1 MGHVQFRRL
10 ALPLSILGA
19 FAMPA
24 MAADYTYTDVHGSVY
39 NLSIGSNT
47 AAGVASGSFDEY
59 LVTLVVNTSANDLP
73 GDFLDAAAVKVTDS
87 ILATTTG
94 SGTPGT
100 WTYVAGG
107 TNSGGCDGAGGGFM
121 CESGHEL
128 IGGTFTFTWDM
139 FVANGSTLFGG
150 GEGGIS
156 LKAVYNAGPTQP
168 GFYQI
173 STPVTPVTAVP
184 EPGTYAMMFAGLGVI
199 GFMARRR
206 RQQA

>member
-1 MGHVQFRRL
+1 MNRFSPIKL

-39 NLSIGSNT
+39 NLSIGANT
-47 AAGVASGSFDEY
+47 AAGTASGSFDEY
-59 LVTLVVNTSANDLP
+59 LVTLSVNTSANDLP
-73 GDFLDAAAVKVTDS
+73 GDFLDAASVKVADS

-94 SGTPGT
+94 TGTPGT
-100 WTYVAGG
+100 WTYVPGG
-107 TNSGGCDGAGGGFM
+107 TNSGGCDGSGGGFM

-139 FVANGSTLFGG
+139 FVADGTTLLTGG
-150 GEGGIS
+150 PNGIS

-173 STPVTPVTAVP
+173 STPVTAAIP

-206 RQQA
+206 QRQA